1 MPDPSLKRGLKL
13 TLFDDLAVVSDPAT
27 GAYYTFNTTA
37 GTVLEGLA
45 EGEPACQATLRLVQ
59 RYGLDAETAK
69 AHVEQLFESLRGE
82 GLLSAAA
89 PVRGRIVVLQELQ
102 HLYPFGG
109 SAKVNRW
116 YMEQLAAAGYDVSVY
131 CDIDSGPTRTML
143 GSLWS
148 QDTLDPVP
156 NRFDDAIE
164 FDVNGVRL
172 LALTEN
178 DTPTVEQVARLEPD
192 AIIVSED
199 RTFARHE
206 VGFEIGV
213 PTMWL
218 TARPAT
224 LPFGRHAWNNSP
236 AATDLFMGA
245 NEIVAPNVFMA
256 EYVRTWTGRNAR
268 VVPPPP
274 FAQPRSEPGTHRGFV
289 TLVNPSEIKGISL
302 FLELARRLPR
312 HRFAAVPG
320 WSTTDD
326 DLRRLRDQ
334 PNVTLVRPG
343 RDIARVLDK
352 TSVLVAPSLWQE
364 SPGLAVTEAMLRS
377 IPTVVSAVG
386 SLPEVKRGVEYVLPV
401 RGIEEYT
408 GGEDGQGVAVPVI
421 PEQDPETVE
430 TWATVV
436 DRLMTERDHWE
447 QIAQASHTAA
457 LVHAEAAAGSSLVGL
472 IGELLGSRGA
482 VATAA

>member
-1 MPDPSLKRGLKL
+1 MPDASLKRGLKL
-13 TLFDDLAVVSDPAT
+13 TVFDDLAVLSDPAS
-27 GAYYTFNTTA
+27 GAYYTFNATA

-45 EGEPACQATLRLVQ
+45 EGESACTATARLVD
-59 RYGLDAETAK
+59 RYGLDDETAK
-69 AHVEQLFESLRGE
+69 ADVGRLFESLRAR

-89 PVRGRIVVLQELQ
+89 PARGRIVVLQELQ

-116 YMEQLAAAGYDVSVY
+116 YMEQLAAAGYEVAVY

-199 RTFARHE
+199 RTFARHD
-206 VGFEIGV
+206 VGFALGV

-224 LPFGRHAWNNSP
+224 VPFGRHAWNQS
-236 AATDLFMGA
+236 ASATDLFMTA
-245 NEIVAPNVFMA
+245 DEIVAPNVFMA
-256 EYVRTWTGRNAR
+256 EYVRTWTGREAR
-268 VVPPPP
+268 VVPSPP
-274 FAQPRSEPGTHRGFV
+274 FAPPRAEPGPHDGFV
-289 TLVNPSEIKGISL
+289 TLVNPSAIKGLSL
-302 FLELARRLPR
+302 FLEIARCLPR

-326 DLRRLRDQ
+326 DLRRLREL

-343 RDIARVLDK
+343 RDIAKVLDT
-352 TSVLVAPSLWQE
+352 TSVLVAPALWQE
-364 SPGLAVTEAMLRS
+364 SPGLVVTEAMLRS

-401 RGIEEYT
+401 QGIEEYT
-408 GGEDGQGVAVPVI
+408 GREDGWGVAVPVI
-421 PEQDPETVE
+421 PEQDPATVE
-430 TWATVV
+430 AWATVV
-436 DRLMTERDHWE
+436 DRLVTERDHWE
-447 QIAQASHTAA
+447 QVAQASHAAA
-457 LVHAEAAAGSSLVGL
+457 LVHAETAAGSSLVGL
-472 IGELLGSRGA
+472 VEELLGSRI
-482 VATAA
+482 AAAAA